1 MNTAFYTSSR
11 RHGSACL
18 LTVLSQRLPGGG
30 QELDYL
36 LLCIQPPDGG
46 VDVKQLHDTLEMC
59 PVIYTSPTYLI
70 LYTTEKLLDLFDDKV
85 KSRKLKIELAV
96 TVDTM

>member
-1 MNTAFYTSSR
+1 M
-11 RHGSACL
+11 
-18 LTVLSQRLPGGG
+18 LTVLSQGLPGGG

-46 VDVKQLHDTLEMC
+46 VDLKLCINYMILLEMC
-59 PVIYTSPTYLI
+59 LVIYMSPIYLI
-70 LYTTEKLLDLFDDKV
+70 LYTTKKLLDLFDDVV